1 MYQQS
6 TAQRHE
12 HFCYRVDRVG
22 QEGEPVLVIDSL
34 LANAESLVDY
44 VARFGQFRLT
54 GPGYPGVRS
63 PAPDKY
69 LSAFRQLLGDLIYR
83 TFNLNEALIT
93 GAQADFSMVTTPPEH
108 LRLPHRI
115 PHYDSNKRPELA
127 AVHFLCAGKQGG
139 TAFYRHRR
147 TGYEFVD
154 DKRLAHYR
162 ETLESEV
169 KQQGE
174 LPARYMNGSNNLFEQ
189 IAAYDAVFNRI
200 LIYPCTS
207 LHSGNIP
214 EDFAFNPDPRSGR
227 LSINTFIFCRD

>member
-6 TAQRHE
+6 TAQLHE
-12 HFCYRVDRVG
+12 HFRYRVDRVG
-22 QEGEPVLVIDSL
+22 QEGEPVLVIDNFL
-34 LANAESLVDY
+34 TNAESLVNY
-44 VARFGQFRLT
+44 VIRFGQFQLA

-69 LSAFRQLLGDLIYR
+69 LVALRQLLGDLIYR
-83 TFNLNEALIT
+83 TFDLDEQDIT
-93 GAQADFSMVTTPPEH
+93 GAQADFSMVMTPPQH

-115 PHYDSNKRPELA
+115 PHYDSNKRAELA
-127 AVHFLCAGKQGG
+127 AVHFLCSGPQGS
-139 TAFYRHRR
+139 TAFYRHRQ

-154 DKRLAHYR
+154 HSRLAHYR
-162 ETLESEV
+162 ATLEAEV
-169 KQQGE
+169 KQQGD
-174 LPARYMNGSNNLFEQ
+174 LPARYMNGSTPLFEQ
-189 IAAYDAVFNRI
+189 IAEYGALFNRI

-214 EDFAFNPDPRSGR
+214 EDFVFDADPRRGR

>member
-6 TAQRHE
+6 NAQLHE
-12 HFCYRVDRVG
+12 DFRSRVDRVG
-22 QEGEPVLVIDSL
+22 QEGEPILIIDNF

-44 VARFGQFRLT
+44 VVRFGQFQPA

-69 LSAFRQLLGDLIYR
+69 LSAFRQLLGDLIYQ
-83 TFNLNEALIT
+83 TFDLKAVDIT
-93 GAQADFSMVTTPPEH
+93 GAQADFSMVMTSPQH

-115 PHYDSNKRPELA
+115 PHYDSTKRSELA
-127 AVHFLCAGKQGG
+127 AVHFLCSGKQGG
-139 TAFYRHRR
+139 TAFYRHRH

-154 DKRLAHYR
+154 HKRLTHYR

-169 KQQGE
+169 KQQGG
-174 LPARYMNGSNNLFEQ
+174 LSARYMNGSNSLFEQ